1 MAFPD
6 LRGGDLEHQ
15 VTRLAGELSSLRK
28 LLAKH
33 GAGAY
38 DDTRET
44 ASDLY
49 SDLRD
54 RFTEALP
61 FMRRRAHAVEE
72 VARNN
77 PATAAAVGLVVVGLL
92 VTLLLRNS
100 GGSEPEAKPTRRSK
114 R

>member
-6 LRGGDLEHQ
+6 MRGGDIEDQ
-15 VTRLAGELSSLRK
+15 VTRLAGELSSLKK

-33 GAGAY
+33 GASAY
-38 DDTRET
+38 DDTSQS

-49 SDLRD
+49 SDMRD

-61 FMRRRAHAVEE
+61 FMRKRAHAVEQ

-100 GGSEPEAKPTRRSK
+100 APEPQPTRRSK